1 VDRSPPLVRD
11 LRLEDLASVTAIY
24 AHHVLTGA
32 ASFELVPPTLEEM
45 QHRRGAIVAG
55 GYPYL
60 VAERA
65 GRVCGYAYASV
76 YRARPA
82 YRFAVENSV
91 YVDAEVVR
99 SGIGRRLLDV
109 LIDVCA
115 ARGFRQ
121 MIAVI
126 GDSANE
132 GSIGLHAACGF
143 ERIGTL
149 PAVGWKFGRWVDS
162 VLMQRALGPG
172 GLTPPVDR
180 SPGSRG

>member
-1 VDRSPPLVRD
+1 MDQPPLLVRTVRAD
-11 LRLEDLASVTAIY
+11 DLASVTAIY

-32 ASFELVPPTLEEM
+32 ASFELAPPTLEEM
-45 QHRRGAIVAG
+45 QRRHGAIVAD

-76 YRARPA
+76 YRTRPA
-82 YRFAVENSV
+82 YRFVVENSV
-91 YVDAEVVR
+91 YVDAGSVR
-99 SGIGRRLLDV
+99 SGIGKRLLDALV
-109 LIDVCA
+109 DACA

-162 VLMQRALGPG
+162 VLMQRALGAG
-172 GLTPPVDR
+172 GLTPPVGR
-180 SPGSRG
+180 SPGNTG